1 MTSLDEERA
10 EQQRWNARLRR
21 ADPAYD
27 MLTANEFDD
36 TRTHDDRMEKALSA
50 MLRFAARQ
58 VPYYRE
64 LFRSIGVDP
73 LQPDP
78 MKTLAAVPV
87 LTKLDI
93 QDNERRL
100 KAENLPGG
108 ETKVVVKA
116 TSGTTGRP
124 TKVLQ
129 SMNTTRVFAALK
141 QREYRWFRFDPGG
154 TLAMI
159 RLSSHL
165 PRAENRRELTNGET
179 QRLPAWLHVGGDF
192 DTGPF
197 LGFNVTNS
205 PEEQIAWLRENQP
218 DYLLTYSETLEHLAF
233 TAAGETP
240 ATGIRGLMAISEQL
254 TPSMRDHVE
263 RGFGLRVQQNY
274 GLNEIG
280 LVAVRCDSGRYHVHT
295 ENCHVEIIGDDGR
308 ACSPGQTGRLIVTGL
323 KNWAMPLFRY
333 DTDDLAQAADGPCPC
348 GRTLP
353 AFTDVVGRYS
363 RIAFLPEGSLGLVG
377 ALRTAIEE
385 MPIELVR
392 DVRQFQIHQFR
403 DDRFEVRLVSRAPL
417 AETFGQRLRDAWAI
431 AAPGRPLVIK
441 RVEGIARSPG
451 GKFQA
456 FTSDFMPA
464 PDRREGSAR
473 RA

>member
-1 MTSLDEERA
+1 MTSLDEERT

-36 TRTHDDRMEKALSA
+36 ARTHDDRMEKTLSA

-73 LQPDP
+73 NQPDP
-78 MKTLAAVPV
+78 MKALAALPV

-93 QDNERRL
+93 QDNQRRMAAER
-100 KAENLPGG
+100 LPDG
-108 ETKVVVKA
+108 ETKVVAKT

-141 QREYRWFRFDPGG
+141 QREYRWFRFDPAG

-165 PRAENRRELTNGET
+165 PRDKNGRELANGET
-179 QRLPAWLHVGGDF
+179 LKMPAWLHVGGDF

-205 PEEQIAWLRENQP
+205 PEDQIAWVRANKP
-218 DYLLTYSETLEHLAF
+218 DYVLTYSETLEHLAF

-240 ATGIRGLMAISEQL
+240 ATGVRGLIAISEQL
-254 TPSMRDHVE
+254 TPSMRDHIE

-280 LVAVRCDSGRYHVHT
+280 LVAVRCESGRYHVHT
-295 ENCHVEIIGDDGR
+295 ENCHVEVIGDDGR
-308 ACSPGQTGRLIVTGL
+308 ACSPGQTGRLIVTGV
-323 KNWAMPLFRY
+323 KNWAMPLLRY
-333 DTDDLAQAADGPCPC
+333 DTDDLAVAADGRCPC

-353 AFTDVVGRYS
+353 AFADVVGRYS
-363 RIAFLPEGSLGLVG
+363 RIAYLPDGSLGLVG
-377 ALRTAIEE
+377 ALRTAIED
-385 MPIELVR
+385 MPVELVR
-392 DVRQFQIHQFR
+392 DVRQFQIHQYR
-403 DDRFEVRLVSRAPL
+403 DDSFEVRLVSRAPV
-417 AETFGQRLRDAWAI
+417 AEKFGQRLRNAWAI
-431 AAPGRPLVIK
+431 AAPGRSLAIK
-441 RVEGIARSPG
+441 QVDEIPRSAG

-456 FTSDFMPA
+456 FTSDFMPT
-464 PDRREGSAR
+464 PDRRER
-473 RA
+473 